1 LQARRTLACP
11 RSDMRL
17 LGALLVSTL
26 ALAPACSRPEADPV
40 AEGGPSPASLDPAR
54 PLPSPLPEVV
64 ARVNGEPIRFAQIV
78 PMAGREMEND
88 PEAVGEGGRN
98 RAVRRALERYI
109 DRELLFQEARARGIT
124 ADQRTL
130 EWTYDQARQ
139 EHADDEAWEAF
150 LADEGLDPEAFKTE
164 MRIQHTVSALLEAEA
179 GGVPVSD
186 DQARAAF
193 EANPSAFAPP
203 GQPPPSFDAARDLVK
218 AALRQQ
224 RLSEITRRLV
234 GDLRARARIE
244 IFL

>member
-1 LQARRTLACP
+1 
-11 RSDMRL
+11 MRL
-17 LGALLVSTL
+17 LGAILVSTL
-26 ALAPACSRPEADPV
+26 ALAPACSRPEGDPV
-40 AEGGPSPASLDPAR
+40 AEGTPSPASLDPAR

-88 PEAVGEGGRN
+88 PEAVGESGRN

-150 LADEGLDPEAFKTE
+150 LADEGLDPEAFRTE

-179 GGVPVSD
+179 GGEVTD
-186 DQARAAF
+186 EEARRAF
-193 EANPSAFAPP
+193 EADPSAFAPP
-203 GQPPPSFDAARDLVK
+203 GQPPEPFEAVRQRVK
-218 AALRQQ
+218 DVLYQG
-224 RLSEITRRLV
+224 RLAGATRRLLD
-234 GDLRARARIE
+234 GLRARAKIE
-244 IFL
+244 TFL